1 MPAPMIAAAG
11 IAAAGTMIAA
21 KKGSDAQKRAARSQA
36 ESAANAEA
44 GMQRR
49 YDETNQFLAPF
60 RNMGAGNIGAL
71 NQLVNQDFNREKT
84 LSDYYKSGEY
94 AMMNDQAMRNVN
106 AMNEASGNVGSSA
119 GGNALAAIAP
129 QLGQNYLGSM
139 LAQRQDKFNMLNS
152 LVGMGQNA
160 AAMQGNNAMQLGS
173 QSAAIQQ
180 NLGNNLAA
188 SQMAQGQNQANMI
201 GNLAG
206 IASNAM
212 MNYKSPQ
219 TQQNQGSINESGGFW
234 GGNQGGMF

>member
-1 MPAPMIAAAG
+1 MPAPVIAAAG
-11 IAAAGTMIAA
+11 IAAAGTMIAS
-21 KKGSDAQKRAARSQA
+21 KKSSDAQKKAARSQA

-44 GMQRR
+44 GLQQR
-49 YDETNQFLAPF
+49 YDETNRLLNPF
-60 RNMGAGNIGAL
+60 YQMGAGNIGAL
-71 NQLVNQDFNREKT
+71 NQMANQDFNREQM
-84 LSDYYKSGEY
+84 LSDYYSGGEY

-106 AMNEASGNVGSSA
+106 AMNEATGNVGSSA

-129 QLGQNYLGSM
+129 QLGQNYLGTM
-139 LAQRQDKFNMLNS
+139 YAQNQDKFNRLNS

-160 AAMQGNNAMQLGS
+160 AAMQGANAMQLGS

-188 SQMAQGQNQANMI
+188 SQIAQGQNQSNMI

-212 MNYKSPQ
+212 MNYNSPQ
-219 TQQNQGSINESGGFW
+219 IQQNQGSINQSGGFW
-234 GGNQGGMF
+234 NNNQGGMF